1 MGVTVLVTVPVIRIV
16 AVTVAVEVSVG
27 VGASYDNV
35 PTRCN
40 GGGAE
45 VNVGRAIWVGA
56 TAGVA
61 GNNNAPMMLNTT

>member
-1 MGVTVLVTVPVIRIV
+1 MEVAVIRKV
-16 AVTVAVEVSVG
+16 AVTVEVDVSVG
-27 VGASYDNV
+27 VGVSYTKV

-45 VNVGRAIWVGA
+45 VNVGRVTWVG
-56 TAGVA
+56 TTDGVT